1 MKQFVLSFIPWG
13 HGHLLLSHIRH
24 NRETIAHD
32 HRGELLA
39 QGQALSTIHFKD
51 LPVYLRERERQRQRD
66 RDRACTCKWEG
77 RERESQADSLLSAGP
92 HPEIMT

>member
-13 HGHLLLSHIRH
+13 HGHLLLSHIQH
-24 NRETIAHD
+24 NRETIVHD

-51 LPVYLRERERQRQRD
+51 LPVYLRERERQRQSMHVQVGGG
-66 RDRACTCKWEG
+66 G
-77 RERESQADSLLSAGP
+77 RENLKQTP
-92 HPEIMT
+92 C